1 MKMVKEENLAEVSV
15 VMCTY
20 NGGKFL
26 VKQLESILD
35 QTYSNLTEVICV
47 DDGSTDDT
55 LFILKDYAENDS
67 RIKIFI
73 NESNLGYIKNYE
85 KAFTLATKPY
95 IAIAD
100 QDDIWFPNKISLL
113 MAAIENNL
121 MVYSDNLYIDSED
134 NSTGRQFSHCR
145 YLRECTSCLNFIMT
159 NGISGHTALI
169 NRELLKYALPFN
181 KDIPYDYWL
190 AFHAVQYGKIP
201 YVNEPLVGYRQ
212 HDNNVIG
219 ALGLT
224 KKEKKERKL
233 RQNESTS
240 GIDIS
245 ENYNRVILFA
255 NAVNDNLKLEK
266 QVLMELSETYHNLT
280 FKTRLKR
287 VKLFWKNKDQLI
299 FFKKRNQLRKAFF
312 CLKMFWKIK

>member
-1 MKMVKEENLAEVSV
+1 MVKKENLAEVSV

-20 NGGKFL
+20 NGEKFL
-26 VKQLESILD
+26 VKQLESILN

-47 DDGSTDDT
+47 DDGSTDTT
-55 LFILKDYAENDS
+55 LLILQEYAMKDK
-67 RIKIFI
+67 RIRIFR

-85 KAFTLATKPY
+85 KAFTLTTKPY

-113 MAAIENNL
+113 MSAIKNNM

-169 NRELLKYALPFN
+169 NRELLKFALPFN
-181 KDIPYDYWL
+181 KEIPYDYWL

-201 YVNEPLVGYRQ
+201 YVNKPLVGYRQ
-212 HDNNVIG
+212 HENNAIG
-219 ALGLT
+219 ALGLS
-224 KKEKKERKL
+224 KKEKRERKE
-233 RQNESTS
+233 RQNEVTNV
-240 GIDIS
+240 DDRQ
-245 ENYNRVILFA
+245 ENYNRVVLFA
-255 NAVNDNLKLEK
+255 NAVNDNLKFEK
-266 QVLMELSETYHNLT
+266 QLLMDLSKTYHDLT
-280 FKTRLKR
+280 LKTRLKR
-287 VKLFWKNKDQLI
+287 VKLFWENKDQLI
-299 FFKKRNQLRKAFF
+299 YFKKRNQFRKAYF
-312 CLKMFWKIK
+312 CLKMSWKIK

>member
-1 MKMVKEENLAEVSV
+1 MIKEENLTEVSV

-20 NGGKFL
+20 NGAKFL
-26 VKQLESILD
+26 VKQLESILN

-47 DDGSTDDT
+47 DDGSTDNT
-55 LFILKDYAENDS
+55 LSILKHYAEKDN
-67 RIKIFI
+67 RVKIFI
-73 NESNLGYIKNYE
+73 NETNLGYIKNYE
-85 KAFTLATKPY
+85 KAFTLTTKPY

-100 QDDIWFPNKISLL
+100 QDDIWFPDKISLL

-134 NSTGRQFSHCR
+134 NSTGRRFSDCR

-181 KDIPYDYWL
+181 NEIPYDYWL

-201 YVNEPLVGYRQ
+201 YVNETLVGYRQ

-224 KKEKKERKL
+224 KKEKKERAL
-233 RQNESTS
+233 RQNEVEEVD
-240 GIDIS
+240 DIT

-255 NAVNDNLKLEK
+255 NAVNENLKSEK
-266 QVLMELSETYHNLT
+266 QVLMELSETYHDLT

-287 VKLFWKNKDQLI
+287 VKLFWKNRNELV
-299 FFKKRNQLRKAFF
+299 FFKRRNQFRKAFF